1 MKLTLSSIVIAEDVL
16 NKLADKKGL
25 KAKTSFAL
33 AMNIKALREPIHAF
47 ENVKNDLV
55 RKYGEKEGEGEDI
68 YVVNKDSKNFNKFV
82 EEYNSLM
89 ETETDVK
96 IKKIKIDE
104 LDDTGLS
111 PNEFI
116 AISFMIDE

>member
-1 MKLTLSSIVIAEDVL
+1 MKLTLNSIMNSEEVL
-16 NKLADKKGL
+16 NKLANKQGL

-33 AMNIKALREPIHAF
+33 AMNIKALSEPINTL

-55 RKYGEKEGEGEDI
+55 RKYGEKEGEDS
-68 YVVNKDSKNFNKFV
+68 YVVNRDSKNFDKFV
-82 EEYNSLM
+82 EEYRNLM
-89 ETETDVK
+89 DTETDVK

-104 LDDTGLS
+104 LDGTGLS

>member
-1 MKLTLSSIVIAEDVL
+1 MKLTLNSIMNAEEVL
-16 NKLADKKGL
+16 NKLANKQGL

-33 AMNIKALREPIHAF
+33 AMNIKALSEPMNTL

-55 RKYGEKEGEGEDI
+55 RKYGEKEGEDS
-68 YVVNKDSKNFNKFV
+68 YVVKRDSKNFDKFV
-82 EEYNSLM
+82 EEYRNLM
-89 ETETDVK
+89 DTETDVK

-104 LDDTGLS
+104 LDDTGLT

-116 AISFMIDE
+116 AISFMIEE

>member
-1 MKLTLSSIVIAEDVL
+1 MKLTLNSIMNAEDVL
-16 NKLADKKGL
+16 NKLADKQGL

-33 AMNIKALREPIHAF
+33 AMNIKALSEPIHTF

-55 RKYGEKEGEGEDI
+55 RKYGEKEGEDS
-68 YVVNKDSKNFNKFV
+68 YVVNRDSKNFDKFV
-82 EEYNSLM
+82 EEYSSLM

-104 LDDTGLS
+104 LDDTGLT

-116 AISFMIDE
+116 AISFMIGE